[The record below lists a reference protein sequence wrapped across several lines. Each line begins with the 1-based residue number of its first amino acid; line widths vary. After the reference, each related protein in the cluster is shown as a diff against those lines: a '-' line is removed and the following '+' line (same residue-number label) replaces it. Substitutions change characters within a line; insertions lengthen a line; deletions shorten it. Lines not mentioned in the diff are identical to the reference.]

1 VAFTCV
7 CALALAFPT
16 RANAESSC
24 QTLVFGSLSSS
35 CNLNGQ
41 KSTEERCCASLKQ
54 ANDRR
59 CFCETQLM
67 NTILLVI
74 GEQGMDF
81 FRNFVRDAC
90 RGELTEGEACDD
102 VDYDDYDEW
111 TNPSPPPAPPPPT
124 TTTTTTTPAGS
135 VPPPPPIAI
144 DYNSHR
150 EREMQFYEPAPA
162 SEPTRTPLFPIRAP
176 PEEETIS
183 RFVIDPRRDGEIG
196 FTADALVVTGL
207 RNELDGNSSVTFF
220 APTNEA
226 WYSLLFRLGITK
238 DELFLET
245 SWLSDAMR
253 YHIVVDDAHT
263 TRVGFGASLA
273 TKLDDESLRVET
285 FTNGGRA
292 AESVRVD
299 GCLVHPNSNRRNV
312 KVGEAGMVHFID
324 CVLLPPRRRL
334 PARRTLRE
342 YVESASHLSMF
353 ANALRGSKVMNTF
366 DGTTPY
372 TVFAPTNTAFV
383 RFLRD
388 PRLGASFYIDSSEK
402 TRDDSPTLAD
412 VVSYHIALDF
422 HSIEQLSTD
431 RASNALVAVD
441 APGEASRFRRLF
453 VDAGAVRGTRV
464 NGCAIVGEQVF
475 ARDGVLH
482 VIDCVL
488 APNFFDDLIP
498 T

>member
-1 VAFTCV
+1 MRAMRCARRLAITA
-7 CALALAFPT
+7 CALAFAIFPART
-16 RANAESSC
+16 NAESSC

-81 FRNFVRDAC
+81 FRDFVVETC
-90 RGELTEGEACDD
+90 QSELTEGEACDD
-102 VDYDDYDEW
+102 VDYDEW
-111 TNPSPPPAPPPPT
+111 TNAIPPPPPPT
-124 TTTTTTTPAGS
+124 TTPTVS
-135 VPPPPPIAI
+135 VAPPPPIAI
-144 DYNSHR
+144 DYNAHR
-150 EREMQFYEPAPA
+150 ESEMQFYEPTPA
-162 SEPTRTPLFPIRAP
+162 NEPARMPLFPIRAP

-183 RFVIDPRRDGEIG
+183 RFVLDPRRDGEIG

-207 RNELDGNSSVTFF
+207 RNELDGNRSLTFF

-238 DELFLET
+238 DELFLES

-253 YHIVVDDAHT
+253 YHIIVDDAHT

-285 FTNGGRA
+285 FTNGGRS

-299 GCLVHPNSNRRNV
+299 GCLVNPNSNRRNV

-334 PARRTLRE
+334 PTRRTLRE
-342 YVESASHLSMF
+342 YIESASHLSMF
-353 ANALRGSKVMNTF
+353 ANALRGSEVMNTF
-366 DGTTPY
+366 DGVTPY
-372 TVFAPTNTAFV
+372 TVFAPSNAAFV

-388 PRLGASFYIDSSEK
+388 PRLGASFYVDSSEK
-402 TRDDSPTLAD
+402 TRGDSPTLAD
-412 VVSYHIALDF
+412 VLSYHIALDF

-431 RASNALVAVD
+431 RASNALVVVD

-453 VDAGAVRGTRV
+453 VDADAFRGPRV

-488 APNFFDDLIP
+488 APNFSD